1 MAARLASLV
10 GAAALVA
17 TASVAAEDPGHDPGY
32 EWMTGHGDGNASLV
46 YGSPETGEDYVFNV
60 FCRGDDKATG
70 MTVYVDIAG
79 TKVGDPVDITF
90 SSGTAKLAVPGHIAT
105 DEMSGF
111 LFAEA
116 EGFTIKPVTGLLGG
130 KGPISVTTG
139 SVLTALPEAGR
150 AKAVGEFAKFC
161 TLE

>member
-1 MAARLASLV
+1 MAARLASLI

-32 EWMTGHGDGNASLV
+32 EWMTGYGDGDASLV

-60 FCRGDDKATG
+60 FCRGNDKATG

-79 TKVGDPVDITF
+79 TKVGDPVDI
-90 SSGTAKLAVPGHIAT
+90 SSGTAKLAVPGHIVT

-116 EGFTIKPVTGLLGG
+116 EGFTINPVAGLLGG

-139 SVLTALPEAGR
+139 SVVTALPEAGR
-150 AKAVGEFAKFC
+150 AEAVGEFAQFC
-161 TLE
+161 PLE